1 VERAMLIFITGG
13 VRSGKS
19 SYAENRAVKV
29 HEQLHTNLY
38 YVATGLAEDVEM
50 KERIKHHQHQRHY
63 SSSHWQ
69 VIEKDKNLHEL
80 IHQFG
85 PSDVVLIDC
94 LTTLLTNE
102 WFSGWKDDSKRWSD
116 ETFQQALLLKLQ
128 SLLLELASAEW
139 ITILVT
145 NEVSYE
151 ANADDLTISYK
162 KFLGFLHQYAVALST
177 EAILVETGIP
187 ITMKGSESN

>member
-1 VERAMLIFITGG
+1 MLIFITGG

-19 SYAENRAVKV
+19 SYAENRAVKL

-38 YVATGLAEDVEM
+38 YVATGLAEDIEM
-50 KERIKHHQHQRHY
+50 KERVKQHQRQRQH
-63 SSSHWQ
+63 SSSHWH
-69 VIEKDKNLHEL
+69 VIEKSKDLHEL
-80 IHQFG
+80 MEQFG
-85 PSDVVLIDC
+85 PNDVVLIDC

>member
-1 VERAMLIFITGG
+1 MLIFITGG

-19 SYAENRAVKV
+19 TYAEKRAVKL
-29 HEQLHTNLY
+29 HDQLHTNLY
-38 YVATGLAEDVEM
+38 YVATGKVEDDEM
-50 KERIKHHQHQRHY
+50 KGRVKQHQRQRQQ
-63 SSSHWQ
+63 SSNHWH
-69 VIEKDKNLHEL
+69 VIEKNKDLHEL
-80 IHQFG
+80 VDEFG
-85 PSDVVLIDC
+85 PNEVVLIDC

-102 WFSGWKDDSKRWSD
+102 WFSGWKDDPKRWSD

-128 SLLLELASAEW
+128 SLLLQLASAQW

-151 ANADDLTISYK
+151 SHVDELTISYK
-162 KFLGFLHQYAVALST
+162 KMLGFLHQYAVALST
-177 EAILVETGIP
+177 EAILVESGIP